1 MGTLATYKPLYV
13 WCSPA
18 SIPQIVAHIQD
29 YLVKN
34 PIVSTETVAEIVVQS
49 LQEHPELINGDVIP
63 ITEDSAQTIKEYI
76 DALPSLDGYTK
87 AETDALLLLKQNLLT
102 WDQTPTVGSSN
113 PVTSEGIKAAISASA
128 AALAD
133 LISTKADIAS
143 VYTKATTDA
152 LLLQKA
158 DAATTY
164 SKNAVDALLDTKV
177 DINDTY
183 TKADIDLM
191 KQVDKANTAIVS
203 ATDGTAPLNIAA
215 GQYVY
220 LGDILYMATEPI
232 PEGDPLVPGTNIA
245 LNPKGVTNVI
255 GDGLQNLARTVGEQS
270 DQIVYLNGKVMQ
282 ANENISDCN
291 NAVNGRAYNFIDTT
305 LHRPNFNFGT
315 LFQIGTA
322 PDNNG
327 YKTQIACD
335 IIGNKFAFR
344 RTANNSWSNES
355 WNELT
360 LAAQTE
366 ELETKVGRLG
376 KTGTLTEHW
385 TWGAMVQGQ
394 GFIVPLVNCNNI
406 TVSAVKVFVNGAWN
420 NLVVYAQ
427 PDPNYLL
434 FNKIVCTVPNGVVLE
449 DGKIYLT
456 GVSGTIS

>member
-1 MGTLATYKPLYV
+1 MGKHPILHYINEIKNKLGFGRTMT
-13 WCSPA
+13 A
-18 SIPQIVAHIQD
+18 SGA
-29 YLVKN
+29 
-34 PIVSTETVAEIVVQS
+34 
-49 LQEHPELINGDVIP
+49 DV
-63 ITEDSAQTIKEYI
+63 
-76 DALPSLDGYTK
+76 
-87 AETDALLLLKQNLLT
+87 
-102 WDQTPTVGSSN
+102 
-113 PVTSEGIKAAISASA
+113 
-128 AALAD
+128 
-133 LISTKADIAS
+133 
-143 VYTKATTDA
+143 
-152 LLLQKA
+152 
-158 DAATTY
+158 
-164 SKNAVDALLDTKV
+164 VDAVNKH
-177 DINDTY
+177 
-183 TKADIDLM
+183 
-191 KQVDKANTAIVS
+191 
-203 ATDGTAPLNIAA
+203 
-215 GQYVY
+215 
-220 LGDILYMATEPI
+220 
-232 PEGDPLVPGTNIA
+232 
-245 LNPKGVTNVI
+245 
-255 GDGLQNLARTVGEQS
+255 S
-270 DQIVYLNGKVMQ
+270 DQIANVNSKTMQ

-322 PDNNG
+322 PDSLG

-456 GVSGTIS
+456 EVSGTIS

>member
-49 LQEHPELINGDVIP
+49 LQEHPELINGAVIP

-183 TKADIDLM
+183 TRADIDLM
-191 KQVDKANTAIVS
+191 KQVDKANTAIV
-203 ATDGTAPLNIAA
+203 TDGTAPFNIAA
-215 GQYVY
+215 GQYLYVN
-220 LGDILYMATEPI
+220 DILYMATEPI
-232 PEGDPLVPGTNIA
+232 QEGDPLVPGTNIA

-255 GDGLQNLARTVGEQS
+255 GDGLQNLAHTVGQQS
-270 DQIVYLNGKVMQ
+270 DQIGDVGKAIAKVENGATATQTINPGDYVYRN
-282 ANENISDCN
+282 
-291 NAVNGRAYNFIDTT
+291 
-305 LHRPNFNFGT
+305 GT
-315 LFQIGTA
+315 LYKYGGSTISTGVTIPTFSESWIVPSGGLNEIIELLSVNQYLSVTPRSNVCEIIRG
-322 PDNNG
+322 G
-327 YKTQIACD
+327 YY
-335 IIGNKFAFR
+335 IIGKTAFLNL
-344 RTANNSWSNES
+344 TIKSLLTSSN
-355 WNELT
+355 LPPI
-360 LAAQTE
+360 AD
-366 ELETKVGRLG
+366 
-376 KTGTLTEHW
+376 
-385 TWGAMVQGQ
+385 
-394 GFIVPLVNCNNI
+394 VPSGN
-406 TVSAVKVFVNGAWN
+406 
-420 NLVVYAQ
+420 YA
-427 PDPNYLL
+427 
-434 FNKIVCTVPNGVVLE
+434 KIPVVLTCIE
-449 DGKIYLT
+449 HDNANPYNSTTATPHGACLDGGKIT
-456 GVSGTIS
+456 CNVTSGKYYTFSGNWTIN

>member
-102 WDQTPTVGSSN
+102 WDQTPTAGSSN
-113 PVTSEGIKAAISASA
+113 PVTSEGIKAAISATA

-183 TKADIDLM
+183 TRADIDLM
-191 KQVDKANTAIVS
+191 KQVDKANTAIV
-203 ATDGTAPLNIAA
+203 TDGTAPFNIAA
-215 GQYVY
+215 GQYLYVN
-220 LGDILYMATEPI
+220 DILYMATEPI
-232 PEGDPLVPGTNIA
+232 PEDDPLIPGTNIA
-245 LNPKGVTNVI
+245 LTPKGVTNVI
-255 GDGLQNLARTVGEQS
+255 GDGLQNLAGVVSTQS
-270 DQIVYLNGKVMQ
+270 DQIVDLK
-282 ANENISDCN
+282 
-291 NAVNGRAYNFIDTT
+291 NFT
-305 LHRPNFNFGT
+305 LHNDSTSTMKIYYSSNLVYIVFDAFHTTTDANVFN
-315 LFQIGTA
+315 LPQELAPSSRAIGAIYTSA
-322 PDNNG
+322 GQN
-327 YKTQIACD
+327 
-335 IIGNKFAFR
+335 
-344 RTANNSWSNES
+344 
-355 WNELT
+355 
-360 LAAQTE
+360 
-366 ELETKVGRLG
+366 V
-376 KTGTLTEHW
+376 
-385 TWGAMVQGQ
+385 AMVYITTTPTMIFQTATENYQ
-394 GFIVPLVNCNNI
+394 YYYYGFIIYPY
-406 TVSAVKVFVNGAWN
+406 G
-420 NLVVYAQ
+420 
-427 PDPNYLL
+427 
-434 FNKIVCTVPNGVVLE
+434 GV
-449 DGKIYLT
+449 
-456 GVSGTIS
+456 

>member
-49 LQEHPELINGDVIP
+49 LQEHPELINGAVIP

-183 TKADIDLM
+183 TRADIDLM
-191 KQVDKANTAIVS
+191 KQVDKANTAIV
-203 ATDGTAPLNIAA
+203 TDGTAPFNIAA

-220 LGDILYMATEPI
+220 VNDILYMATEPI

-245 LNPKGVTNVI
+245 LTPKGVTNVI
-255 GDGLQNLARTVGEQS
+255 GDGLQNLAGVVSTQS
-270 DQIVYLNGKVMQ
+270 DQIVNLQNGKINKNSSFTYQLSENVFSTFNNVEINGGQ
-282 ANENISDCN
+282 YAKNEELRYVTIWLNIK
-291 NAVNGRAYNFIDTT
+291 IPPLTHDTKI
-305 LHRPNFNFGT
+305 LELSSNEPAPKCSAFGT
-315 LFQIGTA
+315 GIDA
-322 PDNNG
+322 NG
-327 YKTQIACD
+327 
-335 IIGNKFAFR
+335 GG
-344 RTANNSWSNES
+344 ANNIYISVNSRNICIGATQS
-355 WNELT
+355 AT
-360 LAAQTE
+360 LN
-366 ELETKVGRLG
+366 
-376 KTGTLTEHW
+376 H
-385 TWGAMVQGQ
+385 
-394 GFIVPLVNCNNI
+394 
-406 TVSAVKVFVNGAWN
+406 
-420 NLVVYAQ
+420 LVVQLSYF
-427 PDPNYLL
+427 Y
-434 FNKIVCTVPNGVVLE
+434 
-449 DGKIYLT
+449 
-456 GVSGTIS
+456 

>member
-49 LQEHPELINGDVIP
+49 LQEHPELINGAVIP

-76 DALPSLDGYTK
+76 DALPSFDGYTK

-164 SKNAVDALLDTKV
+164 SKNAVNALLDTKV

-183 TKADIDLM
+183 TRADIDLM
-191 KQVDKANTAIVS
+191 KQVDKANTAIV
-203 ATDGTAPLNIAA
+203 TDGTAPFNIAA

-220 LGDILYMATEPI
+220 VNDILYMATEPI
-232 PEGDPLVPGTNIA
+232 TENDPLVPGTNIA
-245 LNPKGVTNVI
+245 LTPKGVTNVI
-255 GDGLQNLARTVGEQS
+255 GDGLQNLARTVSTQS
-270 DQIVYLNGKVMQ
+270 DQIGDVALPTTAQTLTGAIAEDHDKIEALGPYAGLDSNSNSIALSASMGL
-282 ANENISDCN
+282 ALS
-291 NAVNGRAYNFIDTT
+291 NFIAIDQYSESGDLRTYMYNKYKEKPK
-305 LHRPNFNFGT
+305 LLYCSSAAGGKPGNSGGYALSFCK
-315 LFQIGTA
+315 
-322 PDNNG
+322 NNLWSR
-327 YKTQIACD
+327 
-335 IIGNKFAFR
+335 IIFFDALSASTIHTCVYNPTSG
-344 RTANNSWSNES
+344 
-355 WNELT
+355 
-360 LAAQTE
+360 
-366 ELETKVGRLG
+366 
-376 KTGTLTEHW
+376 
-385 TWGAMVQGQ
+385 TWGSWTA
-394 GFIVPLVNCNNI
+394 I
-406 TVSAVKVFVNGAWN
+406 
-420 NLVVYAQ
+420 
-427 PDPNYLL
+427 
-434 FNKIVCTVPNGVVLE
+434 
-449 DGKIYLT
+449 
-456 GVSGTIS
+456 

>member
-203 ATDGTAPLNIAA
+203 AADGTAPLNIAA

-270 DQIVYLNGKVMQ
+270 DQIEALGPIANLTSTSSTAALAASQGKVLNDHLTSIGSVVHAEASNLNFQ
-282 ANENISDCN
+282 TTGAEQTICEVTLTPGKWLLLGSVTAGIASSVTLSPVFRGPAGYEAQNYNSNI
-291 NAVNGRAYNFIDTT
+291 
-305 LHRPNFNFGT
+305 
-315 LFQIGTA
+315 
-322 PDNNG
+322 NNG
-327 YKTQIACD
+327 GWISSIFVVEISTT
-335 IIGNKFAFR
+335 R
-344 RTANNSWSNES
+344 
-355 WNELT
+355 
-360 LAAQTE
+360 
-366 ELETKVGRLG
+366 
-376 KTGTLTEHW
+376 
-385 TWGAMVQGQ
+385 
-394 GFIVPLVNCNNI
+394 
-406 TVSAVKVFVNGAWN
+406 TVSLAEWIYNASN
-420 NLVVYAQ
+420 NY
-427 PDPNYLL
+427 
-434 FNKIVCTVPNGVVLE
+434 G
-449 DGKIYLT
+449 GKLT
-456 GVSGTIS
+456 AIRLN

>member
-1 MGTLATYKPLYV
+1 MGTLATYKPLFV

-203 ATDGTAPLNIAA
+203 AADGTAPLNIAA

-232 PEGDPLVPGTNIA
+232 PEGDPLIPGTNIA
-245 LNPKGVTNVI
+245 LTPKGVTNVI
-255 GDGLQNLARTVGEQS
+255 GDGLQNLAGVVSTQS
-270 DQIVYLNGKVMQ
+270 DQIGDLQNGLAIV
-282 ANENISDCN
+282 S
-291 NAVNGRAYNFIDTT
+291 NG
-305 LHRPNFNFGT
+305 
-315 LFQIGTA
+315 
-322 PDNNG
+322 
-327 YKTQIACD
+327 
-335 IIGNKFAFR
+335 
-344 RTANNSWSNES
+344 NSHPEIPPKYFVLVQNHA
-355 WNELT
+355 T
-360 LAAQTE
+360 LADGLYQN
-366 ELETKVGRLG
+366 
-376 KTGTLTEHW
+376 KTVNTIAAAEQLT
-385 TWGAMVQGQ
+385 G
-394 GFIVPLVNCNNI
+394 
-406 TVSAVKVFVNGAWN
+406 N
-420 NLVVYAQ
+420 NLVLVSNGGLNNIIKTSTYTYTLSNSNTNAYYILVVSNIKTELSIVNLIGMYISAHNGRLLGAMSLIR
-427 PDPNYLL
+427 DGNGIYLL
-434 FNKIVCTVPNGVVLE
+434 FEPPKTFTDLSISITF
-449 DGKIYLT
+449 IY
-456 GVSGTIS
+456 I

>member
-1 MGTLATYKPLYV
+1 MYMGTLATYKPLYV

-49 LQEHPELINGDVIP
+49 LQEHPELINGAVIP

-87 AETDALLLLKQNLLT
+87 AETNALLLLKQNLLT

-128 AALAD
+128 AAIAD

-203 ATDGTAPLNIAA
+203 AADGTAPLKIAA

-232 PEGDPLVPGTNIA
+232 PEGDPLIPGTNIA

-255 GDGLQNLARTVGEQS
+255 GDGLQNLAHTVGQQS
-270 DQIVYLNGKVMQ
+270 DQIGDVTLPTTAQTLTGAIAESYNSVF
-282 ANENISDCN
+282 AATNTNISSSSLTDTWLLT
-291 NAVNGRAYNFIDTT
+291 AKNGAY
-305 LHRPNFNFGT
+305 
-315 LFQIGTA
+315 
-322 PDNNG
+322 
-327 YKTQIACD
+327 
-335 IIGNKFAFR
+335 
-344 RTANNSWSNES
+344 
-355 WNELT
+355 
-360 LAAQTE
+360 
-366 ELETKVGRLG
+366 KVSGG
-376 KTGTLTEHW
+376 SATGTIIEGTNNTYGIL
-385 TWGAMVQGQ
+385 
-394 GFIVPLVNCNNI
+394 LVFSPYTND
-406 TVSAVKVFVNGAWN
+406 A
-420 NLVVYAQ
+420 
-427 PDPNYLL
+427 
-434 FNKIVCTVPNGVVLE
+434 NKIIEEYGIMLFASASNDLYYRNFYRKKSTNTITWRGALK
-449 DGKIYLT
+449 KIT
-456 GVSGTIS
+456 AS